1 MNTNRLL
8 LGALAG
14 FFGYFMSGY
23 LFYVVL
29 FKDLLASTNPGMASV
44 QAEPNMIAIVVG
56 NLMGGL
62 LLSYIFERWAGIRSV
77 YTGAAAGA
85 IIGLLIALSYDS
97 MIHGTTKLMTWNG
110 VFVDTFIYTII
121 SAIAGALTAF
131 GLSYKRV

>member
-44 QAEPNMIAIVVG
+44 QAEANMIAIGHHFNVQFTL
-56 NLMGGL
+56 LMW
-62 LLSYIFERWAGIRSV
+62 ICHKGIV
-77 YTGAAAGA
+77 
-85 IIGLLIALSYDS
+85 L
-97 MIHGTTKLMTWNG
+97 
-110 VFVDTFIYTII
+110 
-121 SAIAGALTAF
+121 
-131 GLSYKRV
+131 